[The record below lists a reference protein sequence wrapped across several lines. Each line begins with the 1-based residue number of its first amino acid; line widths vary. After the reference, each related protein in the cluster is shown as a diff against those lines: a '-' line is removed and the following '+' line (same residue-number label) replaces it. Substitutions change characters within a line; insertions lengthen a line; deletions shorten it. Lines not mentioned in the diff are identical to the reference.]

1 VREKPVVRLRRDILA
16 TVYGVLLIV
25 LLIANWVG
33 IRERYVVGSFPCSDV
48 NGVAVGDVDVRFPGD
63 ELVFWNAS
71 RIFVIYNVTGGAKRE
86 TLYAHSATP
95 SNPLAGLA
103 IADFDPERKGKEII
117 AVTANGTVLLLW
129 RDAASWKSA
138 HVADLPWPS
147 PVWTTRAMVG
157 ARFDA
162 SSPAAELVIVGEY
175 FDWPTLNRTGRA
187 LVVSRVNNVTWQV
200 SVAYTAAQPLLCAA
214 AGDLIQ
220 AHPGLEL
227 LTAGEGAAV
236 KALAVTNGSWS
247 ATNVFTWSRVIS
259 SITIGNIN
267 ASSPGYEVG
276 LVLNGEGFLLSY
288 NGSIWKP
295 SQIRLSPPMPVIL
308 QTLIACDVD
317 PFHPGDELLGLG
329 ASTVTGE
336 SVLVVL
342 ACNELPWTGRVLLV
356 LPKDYVT
363 VTQPAT
369 FDFSRAG
376 MEIVIASKFLLSVY
390 AIPSSQDRTVRA
402 VAAVLLPA
410 VILLPGTVILFVLA
424 DYVGGVAAERRR
436 KYGFLMAAKG
446 FVQCPVCKRF
456 LPRVNL
462 EAHRRLHR
470 RQQLLLAR

>member
-25 LLIANWVG
+25 LLIVNWVG
-33 IRERYVVGSFPCSDV
+33 IRERYVVGSFPYSDV
-48 NGVAVGDVDVRFPGD
+48 IGVATGDVNVRSPGD
-63 ELVFWNAS
+63 ELVFWTTS
-71 RIFVIYNVTGGAKRE
+71 HIYVIHNVTGEPRAE

-103 IADFDPERKGKEII
+103 IADFDPERKGEEII

-129 RDAASWKSA
+129 RDAISWKSV

-147 PVWTTRAMVG
+147 PVWTTHAMVG

-162 SSPAAELVIVGEY
+162 SMPAAELVIVGEY
-175 FDWPTLNRTGRA
+175 FDWPTQNRTGRVLA
-187 LVVSRVNNVTWQV
+187 VNRVNNVTWQV
-200 SVAYTAAQPLLCAA
+200 SVAFTAAQPLLCAA
-214 AGDLIQ
+214 AGDLNRL
-220 AHPGLEL
+220 HPGLEL

-247 ATNVFTWSRVIS
+247 ATSVFTWTGVIPS
-259 SITIGNIN
+259 VAIGNLN
-267 ASSPGYEVG
+267 ATSPGYEIG
-276 LVLNGEGFLLSY
+276 LVRDGEVFSLSS
-288 NGSIWKP
+288 NDSIWKP
-295 SQIRLSPPMPVIL
+295 LQIAHDGVVPVAL

-317 PFHPGDELLGLG
+317 PFHPGDELLGWG
-329 ASTVTGE
+329 VSTVTGD
-336 SVLVVL
+336 SVLVVF
-342 ACNELPWTGRVLLV
+342 ACNKPSWTTRVLLV

-363 VTQPAT
+363 ATQSAT

-376 MEIVIASKFLLSVY
+376 TEIVIVSKNLLSVY

-402 VAAVLLPA
+402 ATAVLLPA
-410 VILLPGTVILFVLA
+410 VILLPGTLILFVLA
-424 DYVGGVAAERRR
+424 DYIGGVAAERRR

-446 FVQCPVCKRF
+446 FVQCPVCRRF
-456 LPRVNL
+456 LPRANL

-470 RQQLLLAR
+470 RRQLLLMR

>member
-1 VREKPVVRLRRDILA
+1 VVRLRRDILA

-48 NGVAVGDVDVRFPGD
+48 NGVAVGDVDVRSPGD
-63 ELVFWNAS
+63 ELVFWTAS
-71 RIFVIYNVTGGAKRE
+71 DICVIYNVTSGPRVE
-86 TLYAHSATP
+86 TVYAHPATQ

-103 IADFDPERKGKEII
+103 IADFDPERKGKEIM

-129 RDAASWKSA
+129 RDTVSWKSI

-162 SSPAAELVIVGEY
+162 SSLAAELVIVGEY
-175 FDWPTLNRTGRA
+175 FDWPTLNRTGRV
-187 LVVSRVNNVTWQV
+187 LVVNRVSNVTWQV

-214 AGDLIQ
+214 AGDLNRL
-220 AHPGLEL
+220 HPGLEL
-227 LTAGEGAAV
+227 LTAGEGASI

-247 ATNVFTWSRVIS
+247 ATSVFTWSGVIPS
-259 SITIGNIN
+259 VTIGNLI
-267 ASSPGYEVG
+267 ASSLGYEVG
-276 LVLNGEGFLLSY
+276 LVLNGEVFLVSY
-288 NGSIWKP
+288 NGSIWQP
-295 SQIRLSPPMPVIL
+295 MQIWRSGAMQVIL

-317 PFHPGDELLGLG
+317 PFNPGDELLGLG
-329 ASTVTGE
+329 TSTVTGD

-342 ACNELPWTGRVLLV
+342 AHNGLLWTSRVLLV

-363 VTQPAT
+363 ANQPAT

-376 MEIVIASKFLLSVY
+376 TEIVVASRNLLSVY

-402 VAAVLLPA
+402 AAAVLLPA
-410 VILLPGTVILFVLA
+410 VVLLPGTVILFVLA

-436 KYGFLMAAKG
+436 KYGLLMAAKG

-456 LPRVNL
+456 LPRANL

-470 RQQLLLAR
+470 QQQLLLAR